1 MNLGL
6 LGGKQECFLCA
17 MQHPGRLR
25 LEHEG
30 CLIYK
35 KTTDMRI
42 IDVNLFGSK
51 IHLVDSEC
59 VDNLFLVNRR
69 WRFFLKKKL
78 LINRFSS
85 FQLSLTQVF

>member
-1 MNLGL
+1 
-6 LGGKQECFLCA
+6 
-17 MQHPGRLR
+17 MQYPGRLR

-30 CLIYK
+30 CLIQ
-35 KTTDMRI
+35 KTTDIRI

-85 FQLSLTQVF
+85 FQFSLTQVF